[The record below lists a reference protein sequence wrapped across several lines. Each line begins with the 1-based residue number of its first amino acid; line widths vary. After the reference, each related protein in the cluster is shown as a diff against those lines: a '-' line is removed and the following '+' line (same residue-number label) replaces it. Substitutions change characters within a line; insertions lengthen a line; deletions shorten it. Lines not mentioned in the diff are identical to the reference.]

1 RGFLKVFSAWILE
14 DDLPFTT
21 GETVGI
27 RRLFKYMQSKFL
39 LPSDTTVRNML
50 AHIFQE
56 MFENSKI
63 AVSGDTWTTCSMMF
77 MFAGTIGSWITEDWE
92 LVERVL
98 DFHPIEDKEH
108 EG

>member
-1 RGFLKVFSAWILE
+1 FSAWIIE
-14 DDLPFTT
+14 DDLLFST

-27 RRLFKYMQSKFL
+27 NRLFRFMHSRYE
-39 LPSDTTVRNML
+39 LPSDTTVRNTL
-50 AHIFQE
+50 AKMYTE
-56 MFENSKI
+56 MYDTLKSEL
-63 AVSGDTWTTCSMMF
+63 VDTWTTCSMMF
-77 MFAGTIGSWITEDWE
+77 TFAGTIGSWISEDWE